1 MDLEGRDWLVAN
13 VDVIQDDI
21 LGAIQRL
28 LSTPQPKGVS
38 AWLKDMPHTGRY
50 PKRASWSGQDSVL
63 MQH

>member
-1 MDLEGRDWLVAN
+1 MDPEGHEWRVAN

-38 AWLKDMPHTGRY
+38 AWLKDMPHSGRT
-50 PKRASWSGQDSVL
+50 PEAAS
-63 MQH
+63 